1 MSHFGERLRQT
12 RESQGLSLA
21 QAAVETRILQQWLIA
36 LEEGAFE
43 RLPNDVVA
51 RGFIRNYAQYLGLPT
66 DELIELYRRE
76 RGGSEPIQVVPTAHA
91 PRSRSYVLPS
101 FFVVFFVTMV
111 LVGLTYFTLSAVG
124 RVGNRATPDV
134 AMMTTPTAPTPTS
147 LGGAS
152 RSPTPGATSVGAADP
167 TNPTGAGGEPLQPA
181 ATPTSAASN
190 AASEPTAA
198 TGGANAPPTTTPT
211 SAPSP
216 TLAAPIVVEVSIE
229 PGSGESWLRV
239 QTDGTT
245 AYEQIMQSGEREV
258 FQANRQVFI
267 RAGNPAVV
275 QVTVNGRQRGTLGST
290 PGVPVNWYWPPQ
302 SSP

>member
-12 RESQGLSLA
+12 RESQGLSPA

-51 RGFIRNYAQYLGLPT
+51 RGFIRNYAQYLGLPS

-124 RVGNRATPDV
+124 RVGNRATPNV
-134 AMMTTPTAPTPTS
+134 AMMTTPIVPSPTS
-147 LGGAS
+147 LGADS
-152 RSPTPGATSVGAADP
+152 RSPTPDATGDGVADPVDP
-167 TNPTGAGGEPLQPA
+167 TNPTGAGGEPLQPV
-181 ATPTSAASN
+181 ATPM
-190 AASEPTAA
+190 SEPAAA

-211 SAPSP
+211 PAPSP
-216 TLAAPIVVEVSIE
+216 TLAAPIVVEVSID
-229 PGSGESWLRV
+229 PDAGESWLRV
-239 QTDGTT
+239 QTDGTI

-275 QVTVNGRQRGTLGST
+275 QVTVNGRRRGTLGST
-290 PGVPVNWYWPPQ
+290 PGVPINWYWPPQ

>member
-1 MSHFGERLRQT
+1 MSHFGERLRQA

-21 QAAVETRILQQWLIA
+21 QTAIETRILQQWLIA
-36 LEEGAFE
+36 LEEGAFD

-76 RGGSEPIQVVPTAHA
+76 RGGSGPIQVVPTSHA

-101 FFVVFFVTMV
+101 FFVVFFMTMA
-111 LVGLTYFTLSAVG
+111 LVGLTYFTLSAFG
-124 RVGNRATPDV
+124 RVGNRATPDTV
-134 AMMTTPTAPTPTS
+134 MGTTPTIPTPTS
-147 LGGAS
+147 LGENTF
-152 RSPTPGATSVGAADP
+152 SPTPGP
-167 TNPTGAGGEPLQPA
+167 TDASSANPTAAGGDPLQLTATPTVVPTRPIPTAGGENPPS
-181 ATPTSAASN
+181 TPT
-190 AASEPTAA
+190 
-198 TGGANAPPTTTPT
+198 PP
-211 SAPSP
+211 ALSP

-229 PGSGESWLRV
+229 PGVGESWLRV

-245 AYEQIMQSGEREV
+245 AYEQIMQSGERET

-302 SSP
+302 PSQ

>member
-36 LEEGAFE
+36 LEEGAFD

-76 RGGSEPIQVVPTAHA
+76 RGGSAPIQVVPTAHA

-101 FFVVFFVTMV
+101 FFVVFFVTMF
-111 LVGLTYFTLSAVG
+111 LVGLAYFTLNAVG
-124 RVGNRATPDV
+124 RVGNRATPNV
-134 AMMTTPTAPTPTS
+134 AMMTTPTVPTPTS

-152 RSPTPGATSVGAADP
+152 RSPTPGATSVGTANSP
-167 TNPTGAGGEPLQPA
+167 VAGGEPLQPA
-181 ATPTSAASN
+181 ATPTSAASI
-190 AASEPTAA
+190 ATSGPTAA
-198 TGGANAPPTTTPT
+198 TGGENAPPTTTPT

-216 TLAAPIVVEVSIE
+216 TLAAPIVVEVSIDS
-229 PGSGESWLRV
+229 GAGESWLRV

-245 AYEQIMQSGEREV
+245 AYEQIMQSGEREI